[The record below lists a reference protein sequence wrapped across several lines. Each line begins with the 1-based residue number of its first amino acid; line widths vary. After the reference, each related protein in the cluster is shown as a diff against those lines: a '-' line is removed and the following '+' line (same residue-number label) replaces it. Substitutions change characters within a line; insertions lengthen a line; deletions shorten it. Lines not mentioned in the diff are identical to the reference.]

1 MFSKQIPK
9 YTTNNQQFFLTKK
22 SVGLQKYVRSFLIS
36 KTYLKS
42 LFDHYGNKHMSLIN
56 VLGREI
62 LRSLLPM

>member
-9 YTTNNQQFFLTKK
+9 YTINNQQIFRTKK

-42 LFDHYGNKHMSLIN
+42 LFDHYGNKPLFLIN
-56 VLGREI
+56 VAGEG
-62 LRSLLPM
+62 